1 MMINRQVLFYINN
14 DEHEIKDSALA
25 TETLAEYLRK
35 NCELN
40 GTKIVC
46 AEGDCGACSVL
57 IRKENKYQSINSC
70 IVPLFN
76 LDGAHVITVEGIQ
89 DRDKLHPVQEK
100 MIECQGA
107 QCGYCTPGFICAMTG
122 MVDELKKENKPITEK
137 KARNYLTGNL
147 CRCTGYQP
155 IINAALK
162 VDLNS
167 VTLQEDKYQSTLE
180 HLKSQK
186 RDQASTVIEDTIYLP
201 HTLGEAIKLKE
212 SIPGIRI
219 CAGATD
225 LGVVVNKG
233 KSSYQKILHLQK
245 ITELNNLHIS
255 GDQLHVGA
263 NISLSKFENFIQG
276 HLPHLKELLHIFAS
290 PQIKNQGT
298 IIGNMVNAS
307 PIGDTIPFLLI
318 TDSVIQVESL
328 MGKRSIP
335 LKDFYQGYKKIDL
348 KSNEIVTGI
357 TISLPN
363 KKDFYRLY
371 KVSTRKDLDI
381 STVTFAILKTPDK
394 CRLALGGVGPTV
406 SRIEIIENKLA
417 NNSIDQ
423 KLINDLK
430 NDLTNLI
437 HPLSDLRASK
447 EYRLKVAQNFLQKF
461 FDEYQGAA
469 T

>member
-1 MMINRQVLFYINN
+1 MINDHILFYINK
-14 DEHEIKDSALA
+14 DEHKITESSLA
-25 TETLAEYLRK
+25 TTTLAEYLRK

-40 GTKIVC
+40 GTKVVC

-57 IRKENKYQSINSC
+57 IRKGDKYQSINSC

-76 LDGAHVITVEGIQ
+76 LDGTHVITVEGIQ
-89 DRDKLHPVQEK
+89 DENKLHPVQEK

-122 MVDELKKENKPITEK
+122 MIDELKKENKLITEK

-162 VDLNS
+162 VDLDS
-167 VTLQEDKYQSTLE
+167 VTLQEDKY
-180 HLKSQK
+180 KSILQNLNSQN
-186 RDQASTVIEDTIYLP
+186 RDQTTTVIEDIIFLP
-201 HTLGEAIKLKE
+201 QTLKE
-212 SIPGIRI
+212 ALDLKQKLPELKI

-233 KSSYQKILHLQK
+233 KISYKKILHLQK
-245 ITELNNLHIS
+245 ISELNILSIN
-255 GDQLHVGA
+255 GNQLHVGA
-263 NISLSKFENFIQG
+263 NISLSKFEYYIKD

-318 TDSVIQVESL
+318 TDAVVQVQSSKN
-328 MGKRSIP
+328 KRSVP

-348 KSNEIVTGI
+348 KPEEIVTGI
-357 TISLPN
+357 TITLPQ

-371 KVSTRKDLDI
+371 KASTRKDLDI
-381 STVTFAILKTPDK
+381 STVTFAILKTDKK
-394 CRLALGGVGPTV
+394 CRLALGGVGPIVT
-406 SRIEIIENKLA
+406 RMETIENKLSG
-417 NNSIDQ
+417 NIINQNLIDE
-423 KLINDLK
+423 LK
-430 NDLTNLI
+430 NDFANLI

-447 EYRLKVAQNFLQKF
+447 EYRLKVTQNFLQKF
-461 FDEYQGAA
+461 HDEYQGALS
-469 T
+469 

>member
-1 MMINRQVLFYINN
+1 MLNNHIFFYINK
-14 DEHEIKDSALA
+14 DEHRITESSLA
-25 TETLAEYLRK
+25 TTTLAEYLRK

-40 GTKIVC
+40 GTKVVC

-57 IRKENKYQSINSC
+57 VRKDDKYQSINSC

-89 DRDKLHPVQEK
+89 DETKLHPVQEK

-155 IINAALK
+155 IINAALNI
-162 VDLNS
+162 DFNS
-167 VTLQEDKYQSTLE
+167 VTLQEDKYQLTLQNLNLE
-180 HLKSQK
+180 K
-186 RDQASTVIEDTIYLP
+186 RDQSSTIIEDTIYLP
-201 HTLGEAIKLKE
+201 HTLKEALHIKE
-212 SIPGIRI
+212 TIPEIRI

-233 KSSYQKILHLQK
+233 KISYQKILHLQK
-245 ITELNNLHIS
+245 VSELNTLSIIGN
-255 GDQLHVGA
+255 QLHVGA
-263 NISLSKFENFIQG
+263 NISLSKFEVYIKDQ
-276 HLPHLKELLHIFAS
+276 LPHLKELLHIFAS

-318 TDSVIQVESL
+318 TDTVVQIQSNKK
-328 MGKRSIP
+328 KRSVP
-335 LKDFYQGYKKIDL
+335 LTDFYQGYKKIDL
-348 KSNEIVTGI
+348 KPDEIVIGI
-357 TISLPN
+357 TITLPQKN
-363 KKDFYRLY
+363 DFYRLY

-381 STVTFAILKTPDK
+381 STVTFAILKSSDK
-394 CRLALGGVGPTV
+394 TRLALGGVGPIVMRMET
-406 SRIEIIENKLA
+406 IENKLTKGTI
-417 NNSIDQ
+417 NQNLIDEL
-423 KLINDLK
+423 KNDLK
-430 NDLTNLI
+430 NLI
-437 HPLSDLRASK
+437 QPLSDLRASK
-447 EYRLKVAQNFLQKF
+447 EYRLKVSQNFLQKF
-461 FDEYQGAA
+461 FDEYQGAQ